1 MSALNYTT
9 RWPRGN
15 ARTAANKAIRLGLP
29 GGDQILDASKLL
41 TDAVRSSAG
50 GAHYEQAMRLL
61 SSGMASIEAHG
72 ASDLIVGI
80 RLLRRSR
87 NAPGIA
93 KDTSSPVR
101 FDTVSTVFMMSSICA
116 VTCAGSDASLFA
128 NSASLKMT
136 VSEFRMLWAIR

>member
-15 ARTAANKAIRLGLP
+15 ARTAANKAIRRGLP

-41 TDAVRSSAG
+41 TNAVRSSAG

-72 ASDLIVGI
+72 ASDLIVGMG
-80 RLLRRSR
+80 LLRRSR
-87 NAPGIA
+87 NALRDYLAGI
-93 KDTSSPVR
+93 
-101 FDTVSTVFMMSSICA
+101 
-116 VTCAGSDASLFA
+116 SDANAGAALGLLEA
-128 NSASLKMT
+128 ALDDLRDAAT
-136 VSEFRMLWAIR
+136 AGR